1 MGLHAGRANEGETVQ
16 QATGFRLEGHHG
28 DAAHH
33 AGVPAQQ
40 LAQLFYALVLVA
52 VADTVHVYV
61 CMYMTDFRFY

>member
-1 MGLHAGRANEGETVQ
+1 MGLHAGRANEGETAQ

-33 AGVPAQQ
+33 AGLPAQQ

-52 VADTVHVYV
+52 DTVH
-61 CMYMTDFRFY
+61 D